1 MSVKSM
7 DLVWWHKLP
16 CMGVSSLRVLLCCRY
31 QCSNEAEVWC
41 QWRPVWESPQAGWL
55 TPHTDSGLLWALR
68 YLESQVPPPLL
79 FHLLTFWGYE
89 KVMSL
94 IRSSTPSVYLKVK
107 GWIISE
113 SLWGLPFLAFF
124 VGTLKSRNDTN
135 MFPESTSQ
143 VSIGWKNIFLCSLPR
158 KIGSEIQSPT
168 EEGHKIMCCDYF
180 CYTLTHSVTSILI
193 RQLKSL
199 NSPWIWLGEC
209 WECLLS
215 QVKPVL
221 YTSLTRLPQYLT
233 EPNTYSC
240 YSYAY
245 FY

>member
-7 DLVWWHKLP
+7 GLVWWHKVP

-68 YLESQVPPPLL
+68 YLESQVPPPLP

-94 IRSSTPSVYLKVK
+94 IRNSTSSVYLKVK

-124 VGTLKSRNDTN
+124 VGTLRSRNDA
-135 MFPESTSQ
+135 
-143 VSIGWKNIFLCSLPR
+143 NIFLGLSLRSAWVVSGRTFFMQPAP
-158 KIGSEIQSPT
+158 E
-168 EEGHKIMCCDYF
+168 DW
-180 CYTLTHSVTSILI
+180 LWNSV
-193 RQLKSL
+193 
-199 NSPWIWLGEC
+199 
-209 WECLLS
+209 
-215 QVKPVL
+215 
-221 YTSLTRLPQYLT
+221 
-233 EPNTYSC
+233 
-240 YSYAY
+240 SYRRGP
-245 FY
+245 